1 MAGVVPSRTCF
12 TGLLGKGTEMP
23 RKKASSVDTDNVA
36 SLIEILTD
44 PAGTAESLTPEEQR
58 VYEEAKRSV
67 VEARFQSEPHE
78 GQIRII

>member
-1 MAGVVPSRTCF
+1 
-12 TGLLGKGTEMP
+12 MP
-23 RKKASSVDTDNVA
+23 QKKVTSVDSETVA

-44 PAGTAESLTPEEQR
+44 PAGTAESLTPEEQQ

>member
-1 MAGVVPSRTCF
+1 
-12 TGLLGKGTEMP
+12 MP
-23 RKKASSVDTDNVA
+23 RKKPASMDSDNVD

-44 PAGTAESLTPEEQR
+44 PEGTENSLTPEER
-58 VYEEAKRSV
+58 RSYEEAKRSV